1 MAVNTG
7 GKAHDGR
14 AGDKAVI
21 TVGRLGLWV
30 KSGIWLEISG
40 SLVYRLLSVIVND
53 HDIVRAPMRCGA
65 PYVFHLLEKALQD

>member
-7 GKAHDGR
+7 GKADDGR

-30 KSGIWLEISG
+30 KSGIWLEISD
-40 SLVYRLLSVIVND
+40 SLVLVVWLSRVT
-53 HDIVRAPMRCGA
+53 
-65 PYVFHLLEKALQD
+65 

>member
-30 KSGIWLEISG
+30 KSGIWLEISD
-40 SLVYRLLSVIVND
+40 SLVLVVWLSRVT
-53 HDIVRAPMRCGA
+53 
-65 PYVFHLLEKALQD
+65 